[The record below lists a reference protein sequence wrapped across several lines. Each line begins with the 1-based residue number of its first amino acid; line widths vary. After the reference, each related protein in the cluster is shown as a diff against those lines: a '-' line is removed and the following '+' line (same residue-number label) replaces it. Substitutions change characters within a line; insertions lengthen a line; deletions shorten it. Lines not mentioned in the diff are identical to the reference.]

1 MIVGGGWKAIR
12 YTLLNSI
19 KIGPYKLWKAMLSK
33 NSCKTCALGM
43 GGQLGGMKNEK
54 NEFPEF
60 CKKSIQAQISDLQ
73 AGIEES
79 LFQQKSLA
87 ELRQLSP
94 KELDQLGRLAFPLI
108 KEKGSEY
115 FKKLDWDTC
124 LNKIIAQLKKVAKD
138 RSFFYASGRSSNEA
152 AFVLQLFVRLW
163 GTNNINN
170 CSYYCH
176 QASGVG
182 MANVIGTGTA
192 TVDLKSLAK
201 ADVIFLIGAN
211 PSSNHPRFLKE
222 LIQCRRRGGKVII
235 VNPAKENGLVKFA
248 IPSDIK
254 SMLDGGSVVSDI
266 YIQPHIGGDIALLT
280 GIAKWVIENSYC
292 DMEFLEEHTEGFA
305 EWSKSVITCSWGELV
320 EQSGVEYTQ
329 IQTIAKIYASA
340 DKTVFAWAMGLTHQ
354 LFGVENVETI
364 ANLALL
370 RGMIAKEG
378 AGLLPLRG
386 HSNVQGIGSMGVTP
400 VLKEAI
406 FKNIE
411 EKLGVRLPTKPGLDT
426 MACIQEAFKGN
437 MDFAFLLGGNL
448 YASNPDTKRA
458 AEALTKIPFQVHL
471 NTTLNQG
478 HLLETEG
485 EVILLPVRTRDE
497 EQEYTTQE
505 SMFNFVRMSDGGKPR
520 IPNAKSEM
528 DIITTLAQDIIPTE
542 IMDFRPF
549 QKSDE
554 VRMAIAQVIP
564 GFAKIEELAK
574 SKTEFHIAGRLL
586 KDKTFPTKTGKATF
600 ARFFLPE
607 NHAVEKQF
615 KLMSIRSEGQYNSII
630 YEEQDLYR
638 GQKSRNVVLMHPK
651 DISENGYQEGDRV
664 TLKSSVGELAN
675 LILKP
680 FDIRR
685 GNVMTYYPEANVL
698 IPQGVDQRSRTPSF
712 KNVAVHIFLS

>member
-1 MIVGGGWKAIR
+1 
-12 YTLLNSI
+12 
-19 KIGPYKLWKAMLSK
+19 
-33 NSCKTCALGM
+33 
-43 GGQLGGMKNEK
+43 
-54 NEFPEF
+54 
-60 CKKSIQAQISDLQ
+60 
-73 AGIEES
+73 
-79 LFQQKSLA
+79 
-87 ELRQLSP
+87 
-94 KELDQLGRLAFPLI
+94 
-108 KEKGSEY
+108 
-115 FKKLDWDTC
+115 
-124 LNKIIAQLKKVAKD
+124 
-138 RSFFYASGRSSNEA
+138 
-152 AFVLQLFVRLW
+152 
-163 GTNNINN
+163 
-170 CSYYCH
+170 
-176 QASGVG
+176 
-182 MANVIGTGTA
+182 
-192 TVDLKSLAK
+192 
-201 ADVIFLIGAN
+201 
-211 PSSNHPRFLKE
+211 
-222 LIQCRRRGGKVII
+222 
-235 VNPAKENGLVKFA
+235 
-248 IPSDIK
+248 
-254 SMLDGGSVVSDI
+254 
-266 YIQPHIGGDIALLT
+266 
-280 GIAKWVIENSYC
+280 
-292 DMEFLEEHTEGFA
+292 
-305 EWSKSVITCSWGELV
+305 
-320 EQSGVEYTQ
+320 
-329 IQTIAKIYASA
+329 
-340 DKTVFAWAMGLTHQ
+340 
-354 LFGVENVETI
+354 
-364 ANLALL
+364 
-370 RGMIAKEG
+370 
-378 AGLLPLRG
+378 
-386 HSNVQGIGSMGVTP
+386 
-400 VLKEAI
+400 
-406 FKNIE
+406 
-411 EKLGVRLPTKPGLDT
+411 
-426 MACIQEAFKGN
+426 MACIQEAFKDN

-528 DIITTLAQDIIPTE
+528 DIITTLAKDIIPTE

-638 GQKSRNVVLMHPK
+638 GQKSRNVVLMHPQ
-651 DISENGYQEGDRV
+651 DISENGYQEDDLV

-712 KNVAVHIFLS
+712 KNVAVHIFPS